1 MTLKRIKPVFV
12 IWILVVYYLSVARK
26 KAWQSL
32 CRYDIINSEHK
43 NMFCSKQIS
52 DRTKR
57 CPRRR
62 LRIKIILFMAFIF
75 KERSKQPKV
84 LVLKNKALLKGL
96 THILGQCILIFQYK
110 LHIMNTV
117 CIWVCIYL
125 NFLFIFNNS
134 RSFDTFRINTR
145 VTCIR

>member
-117 CIWVCIYL
+117 CI
-125 NFLFIFNNS
+125 
-134 RSFDTFRINTR
+134 
-145 VTCIR
+145 